1 MHGHFLLIL
10 GPDLLSYRVLA
21 TISVCVGLSTLPS
34 VYCPLRSVGIPIETT
49 EKALAWLAVSEACPY
64 PGGSHGNC
72 SCSIMHS
79 LWPEHE
85 ADAHSTQGRKQG
97 HQNKS
102 WEYLS
107 AHVYQL
113 PSISL
118 RFPTT
123 TTKCPKHEPG
133 EKFQTQT
140 NSSQSP

>member
-1 MHGHFLLIL
+1 M
-10 GPDLLSYRVLA
+10 LSYRLLA
-21 TISVCVGLSTLPS
+21 TINVCVGLSTLPS
-34 VYCPLRSVGIPIETT
+34 VYRPLRSVGTPIETT
-49 EKALAWLAVSEACPY
+49 EKARTWLAVSEACPY
-64 PGGSHGNC
+64 PGGRHGS
-72 SCSIMHS
+72 SCSVMHS

-85 ADAHSTQGRKQG
+85 ADTHSTQRRKRG
-97 HQNKS
+97 HQNKT
-102 WEYLS
+102 WEYPS

-118 RFPTT
+118 RFPTTT